1 MKLVKKYKMIR
12 FGKSLAVCMLV
23 VILSVVVGCVGT
35 TESSEKIITSENI
48 QIISVEL
55 FDKSKK
61 TFEGDSIS
69 QVTEMVN
76 KATLT
81 REKSVQDAPDTHPL
95 GRIIINDGEEVIY
108 YYQKNDKYYFEKPYS
123 GIYETS
129 IDVNDFLSEL

>member
-1 MKLVKKYKMIR
+1 MKKTIILISVFILVATV
-12 FGKSLAVCMLV
+12 F
-23 VILSVVVGCVGT
+23 VGCGRT
-35 TESSEKIITSENI
+35 TEEKKEIISPGNI
-48 QIISVEL
+48 QKISVEL

-61 TFEGDSIS
+61 TFEGGSIS

-81 REKSVQDAPDTHPL
+81 REKSVQDAPDIHPL